1 MYTKILRQHL
11 IRSDKQNN
19 VSIYRNC
26 CKRMQMAITFC
37 GMFSKT
43 VKIETVISY
52 IKKMFI

>member
-1 MYTKILRQHL
+1 MYMYTKILRQHL

-26 CKRMQMAITFC
+26 CKTMQMAITFC

-52 IKKMFI
+52 I

>member
-1 MYTKILRQHL
+1 MYIKILRQHL

-26 CKRMQMAITFC
+26 CKTMQMANFC

-43 VKIETVISY
+43 VK
-52 IKKMFI
+52 KKYKL